1 MRVSGGQTL
10 TTNAGNLAA
19 RMRRRSGK
27 YVAEIRKATRENAE
41 TLKRQAQNFSRAR
54 YKSLKELAQMGY
66 PYSAKNPGTLPKPA
80 HIINRQSGALN
91 GAWKTAYR
99 PNSDG
104 ATATVYNIAP
114 HSKYMMST
122 ENMIPRPILDEAL
135 KRTKRA
141 RDLNIKRARD
151 RAYRRS
157 R

>member
-27 YVAEIRKATRENAE
+27 YVAEIRQATRENAE
-41 TLKRQAQNFSRAR
+41 TVKRQAQNFSRAR
-54 YKSLKELAQMGY
+54 YYSLKQLAQMGH
-66 PYSAKNPGTLPKPA
+66 PYAVAHPSPPKPA
-80 HIINRQSGALN
+80 HIINRQSDALN

-99 PNSDG
+99 LNSDG

-114 HSKYMMST
+114 HSKYMMGT
-122 ENMIPRPILDEAL
+122 KTMIPRPILDEAL

-157 R
+157 T